1 MITVITDTT
10 TKGFVCNGY
19 VLNVGRVALLLE
31 RALDGIIW
39 ELNFSVLQLT
49 LKKTTQM
56 FLVSVLHGQG
66 LIRRVPLN

>member
-39 ELNFSVLQLT
+39 E
-49 LKKTTQM
+49 
-56 FLVSVLHGQG
+56 FLSTATY
-66 LIRRVPLN
+66 P